1 MMNWLVQVWTTTKLA
16 VETLPQ
22 RLGPAIVTLIG
33 VTTVVA
39 VMVSI
44 LAIGSGIRHFIDVNE
59 QPDRAVILSAT
70 SPSEYAGAFDSAQIA
85 IIENAPGVKRL
96 ADGRPM
102 VSPTVATPV
111 LLVRKAD
118 GVPGYGFLRGAGP
131 VMIAMNKS
139 TLHVVSGRVFRSGL
153 RELVV
158 GRGEREIFRGLDVG
172 DKVTIHGAPWTVV
185 GIYED
190 QGGIDETAMAGDVE
204 MVRAEIGS
212 PTYQS
217 VQVMLRSPSDFP
229 RFRDALMS
237 NPQLNVQVKRLADYY
252 RGQMGSLMTLFDFV
266 GYFVGGL
273 MAIGAICG
281 AVTTL
286 YAAVDARARDIATLR
301 AIGFAGTAV
310 VASVMIEALGLAI
323 AGALIGLAIAFL
335 AFNGHSIITGGVVF
349 ASTVT
354 PPIAV
359 AGATVAALIGLVGGL
374 FPAIRA
380 ARLPVAE
387 ALRAT

>member
-1 MMNWLVQVWTTTKLA
+1 V
-16 VETLPQ
+16 
-22 RLGPAIVTLIG
+22 
-33 VTTVVA
+33 
-39 VMVSI
+39 
-44 LAIGSGIRHFIDVNE
+44 
-59 QPDRAVILSAT
+59 
-70 SPSEYAGAFDSAQIA
+70 A

-102 VSPTVATPV
+102 VQPTSAALV
-111 LLVRKAD
+111 LLTRKAD

-131 VMIAMNKS
+131 MMLAMSKRS
-139 TLHVVSGRVFRSGL
+139 LHIVAGRLYRSGL

-158 GRGEREIFRGLDVG
+158 GRGEQEIFRGLDLG

-185 GIYED
+185 GVYED
-190 QGGIDETAMAGDVE
+190 EGGIDETAMAGDVD
-204 MVRAEIGS
+204 MVRAEIGA

-217 VQVMLRSPSDFP
+217 VQVMLRSPADFG

-237 NPQLNVQVKRLADYY
+237 NPQLNVQVKRLTDYY
-252 RGQMGSLMTLFDFV
+252 RGQMGTLMTLFDFV

-273 MAIGAICG
+273 MAIGAACG

-286 YAAVDARARDIATLR
+286 YAAVDARAREIATLR
-301 AIGFAGTAV
+301 AIGFSGTAV
-310 VASVMIEALGLAI
+310 VASVMIEALALAI
-323 AGALIGLAIAFL
+323 AGALIGLAIAIL
-335 AFNGHSIITGGVVF
+335 AFNGHSITTGGVIF

-354 PPIAV
+354 APIALT
-359 AGATVAALIGLVGGL
+359 GAAAAVLVGLIGGL
-374 FPAIRA
+374 FPAVRA